1 MPALSNRGEIS
12 IGNPEA
18 AQDLYGLGVRVGF
31 YLQGLGVILYDYD
44 PDDEVEDTNTATTR
58 GSQEIKNEYG
68 KGLTIASTSIALAIL
83 ASWFVFAARAEFSAA
98 ESVIILLIISS
109 VLQVAMSTLPEPRVM
124 VRELTGVVTVLLTK
138 LGLCTAL
145 LWTFAVLVKRLP
157 PLGTKNLVFF
167 LAPVRLDGWFRY
179 LALVYLA
186 VDAVVSLRFAW
197 KVLQIVVI
205 IICEYRRDGM
215 PTERGILQTSD
226 ILGWEKDR
234 MAPYVYALRHITW
247 MLTVLAV
254 ELTIHWNHLS
264 PTRDLLVPGQLI
276 PFVAGVVILID
287 SGIIAGR
294 SLLPGYR
301 KALRSWEA
309 RTLRTVQSLRDLSY
323 RGIRSFKRYKEGLTN

>member
-1 MPALSNRGEIS
+1 MPALSNRGEIPT
-12 IGNPEA
+12 GNPEA

-44 PDDEVEDTNTATTR
+44 PDDEVEDTNTATIR

-167 LAPVRLDGWFRY
+167 FTP
-179 LALVYLA
+179 
-186 VDAVVSLRFAW
+186 
-197 KVLQIVVI
+197 IVVI
-205 IICEYRRDGM
+205 IICEYRRDRM
-215 PTERGILQTSD
+215 PTERGILQISD

-234 MAPYVYALRHITW
+234 MTPYVYALRHITW

-309 RTLRTVQSLRDLSY
+309 RTLRTAQSLRDLS
-323 RGIRSFKRYKEGLTN
+323 